1 MSRIEVINFN
11 LTEVYEVVR
20 KNILGCRV
28 EDRVVPTDGY
38 NCDFRIEDVPSALKY
53 GLLTKRERI
62 KKFEGRNLTDKE
74 EFIFSDPRCVN
85 GADAI
90 SLSSLNVDFSKMY
103 RDEEWYDPSAGISA
117 NLVISSKVGASQTT
131 TNYFNEFL
139 SFKSIL
145 PEFIEA
151 VDCRIFRVKD
161 TNNIVKKSDQDRI
174 NVMLEQYEG
183 LRSIAGAM
191 LELGLNIPL
200 REVSTWKIDEIKED
214 KFMTG
219 IKEYQDGFITLDPVK
234 IVDMPKI
241 MVKQI

>member
-1 MSRIEVINFN
+1 MSKIEVVNFN
-11 LTEVYEVVR
+11 IDEVYDVVR

-28 EDRVVPTDGY
+28 EDRLVSKDGY
-38 NCDFRIEDVPSALKY
+38 NCDFKIEDVPSALKY

-62 KKFEGRNLTDKE
+62 RKFEGRELTE
-74 EFIFSDPRCVN
+74 EEEIRFSDPRCVN

-90 SLSSLNVDFSKMY
+90 SLSSLNLDFSKMY
-103 RDEEWYDPSAGISA
+103 RDEEWYNPSTGISA
-117 NLVISSKVGASQTT
+117 NLVISNKVGASQTT

-161 TNNIVKKSDQDRI
+161 TKNLVKNSDQERM
-174 NVMLEQYEG
+174 NMMLGQYEG
-183 LRSIAGAM
+183 LRSIAATI
-191 LELGLNIPL
+191 LELELNIPL
-200 REVSTWKIDEIKED
+200 REVSTWKIDEIKEG

-219 IKEYQDGFITLDPVK
+219 IKEYQDGFITLDPTK

-241 MVKQI
+241 MVK

>member
-11 LTEVYEVVR
+11 LNEVYKVVR
-20 KNILGCRV
+20 NNILVCRT
-28 EDRVVPTDGY
+28 EDRVVSTDGY
-38 NCDFRIEDVPSALKY
+38 NCNFKIGDVPSALKY

-62 KKFEGRNLTDKE
+62 KKFEGRDLTEKE
-74 EFIFSDPRCVN
+74 KYIFSDPCCVN

-103 RDEEWYDPSAGISA
+103 RDEDWYDPSTGISA
-117 NLVISSKVGASQTT
+117 NLVISNKVGASQTT

-151 VDCRIFRVKD
+151 IDCRIFRVKD
-161 TNNIVKKSDQDRI
+161 TSNFVISSDEEKINI
-174 NVMLEQYEG
+174 MLEQYEEI
-183 LRSIAGAM
+183 RSIAGAI

-200 REVSTWKIDEIKED
+200 REVSTWKIDEIRQGE
-214 KFMTG
+214 FMTG
-219 IKEYQDGFITLDPVK
+219 VKEYKEDFITLDPVK
-234 IVDMPKI
+234 LVDMPKI

>member
-1 MSRIEVINFN
+1 MSKIEVVNFDIN
-11 LTEVYEVVR
+11 EVYDVVR
-20 KNILGCRV
+20 KNILGCVV
-28 EDRVVPTDGY
+28 EDRFVPTDGY
-38 NCDFRIEDVPSALKY
+38 NCDFKIEDVPSALRY

-62 KKFEGRNLTDKE
+62 KKFEGRDLTEKE
-74 EFIFSDPRCVN
+74 EFVFSDPHCVN

-90 SLSSLNVDFSKMY
+90 SLSSLNLDFSKMY
-103 RDEEWYDPSAGISA
+103 RDEEWYNPSTGISA
-117 NLVISSKVGASQTT
+117 NLVISNKVGASQTT

-161 TNNIVKKSDQDRI
+161 TKNLVKNSDQERM
-174 NVMLEQYEG
+174 NMMLGQYEG
-183 LRSIAGAM
+183 LRSIAAVI

-200 REVSTWKIDEIKED
+200 REVSTWKIDEIKEG

-219 IKEYQDGFITLDPVK
+219 IKEYQDGFITLDPTK

-241 MVKQI
+241 MVK